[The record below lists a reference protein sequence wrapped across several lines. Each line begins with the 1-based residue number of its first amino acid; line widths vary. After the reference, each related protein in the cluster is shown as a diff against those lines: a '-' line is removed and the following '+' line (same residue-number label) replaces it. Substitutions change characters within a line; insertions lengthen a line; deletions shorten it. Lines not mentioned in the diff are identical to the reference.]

1 MNDGKVACNN
11 LKGRKRHA
19 DWSIIYEYVKKKLS
33 TDMSCHYVIYN
44 LLELL
49 QIFLKHKR
57 HMDMNIKTHIL
68 KYYKFPSEIPSFVD
82 ACRTKTKRLF
92 AILQQK
98 FSFSLSFVEKPP

>member
-1 MNDGKVACNN
+1 MN
-11 LKGRKRHA
+11 
-19 DWSIIYEYVKKKLS
+19 
-33 TDMSCHYVIYN
+33 CHYVIYN
-44 LLELL
+44 LLKLL

-68 KYYKFPSEIPSFVD
+68 KYYKFPSEIPSFLD

>member
-1 MNDGKVACNN
+1 MNDDKVACNN

-19 DWSIIYEYVKKKLS
+19 DWSIMYEYVKKKLF

-68 KYYKFPSEIPSFVD
+68 KYYVS
-82 ACRTKTKRLF
+82 
-92 AILQQK
+92 Q
-98 FSFSLSFVEKPP
+98 

>member
-1 MNDGKVACNN
+1 
-11 LKGRKRHA
+11 
-19 DWSIIYEYVKKKLS
+19 
-33 TDMSCHYVIYN
+33 MSCHYVIYN
-44 LLELL
+44 LLKLL

-68 KYYKFPSEIPSFVD
+68 KYYKFPSEIPSFLD